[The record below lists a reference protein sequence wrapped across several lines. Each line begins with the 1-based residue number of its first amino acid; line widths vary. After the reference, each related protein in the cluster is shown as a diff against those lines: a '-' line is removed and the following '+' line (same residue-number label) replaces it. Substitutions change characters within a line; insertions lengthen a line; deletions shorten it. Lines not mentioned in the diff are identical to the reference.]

1 MLLRKASSVLR
12 SKATAE
18 TTQIKTK
25 IKSQEEARTHAQVWI
40 SGTTRAVL
48 HLFIYCFNNK

>member
-12 SKATAE
+12 TKATAE

-40 SGTTRAVL
+40 SGTTRAL
-48 HLFIYCFNNK
+48 WSIHLF